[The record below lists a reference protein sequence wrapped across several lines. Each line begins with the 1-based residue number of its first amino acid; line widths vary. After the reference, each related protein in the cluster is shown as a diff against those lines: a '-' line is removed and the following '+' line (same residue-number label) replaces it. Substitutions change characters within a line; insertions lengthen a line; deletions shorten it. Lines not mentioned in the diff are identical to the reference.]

1 MGNLPFS
8 GHKQAAMEGFAPD
21 NDTVFW
27 LIWLP
32 LMVASAVIIYL
43 LIRRAQRA
51 KIKRRRETE
60 NRNS

>member
-1 MGNLPFS
+1 
-8 GHKQAAMEGFAPD
+8 MEGFAPD